1 MSGLVIDIRRAQPS
15 DAESLSDAYEASW
28 QEAYCGI
35 IPAVQLKRMIARRG
49 AAWWHD
55 AARRRRNIL
64 VLDAGAKISG
74 YATFGP
80 ARMDARTDGRADA
93 GEIQELYL
101 VPEYQGIGLGGRL
114 FKATCSALRRQKYK
128 RALIRS
134 LEENDRAVRFY
145 EERGG
150 KRIGQI
156 EEKIGGKMMP
166 LLIYEWT
173 L

>member
-15 DAESLSDAYEASW
+15 DAQSLSDAYAASW
-28 QEAYCGI
+28 EEAYCGI

-49 AAWWHD
+49 ARWWQD

-64 VLDAGAKISG
+64 VLGAGDNISG

-80 ARMDARTDGRADA
+80 ARMDARMDGSADA

-101 VPEYQGIGLGGRL
+101 APEYQGIGLGVRL
-114 FKATCSALRRQKYK
+114 FEAACAALRRQDYK
-128 RALIRS
+128 RVIARS
-134 LEENDRAVRFY
+134 LEENDRALRFY
-145 EERGG
+145 ERRGG
-150 KRIGQI
+150 KAVGRI
-156 EEKIGGKMMP
+156 EETIGGKTMP
-166 LLIYEWT
+166 QIIYEWA

>member
-15 DAESLSDAYEASW
+15 DAESLSDAYAASW

-49 AAWWHD
+49 ADWWHD

-64 VLDAGAKISG
+64 VLDAGAKVSG

-80 ARMDARTDGRADA
+80 ARMDGRPDA

-114 FKATCSALRRQKYK
+114 FKAACSALRRQKYK

-150 KRIGQI
+150 KRIGRI
-156 EEKIGGKMMP
+156 EEKVGGKMMP
-166 LLIYEWT
+166 MLIYEWT